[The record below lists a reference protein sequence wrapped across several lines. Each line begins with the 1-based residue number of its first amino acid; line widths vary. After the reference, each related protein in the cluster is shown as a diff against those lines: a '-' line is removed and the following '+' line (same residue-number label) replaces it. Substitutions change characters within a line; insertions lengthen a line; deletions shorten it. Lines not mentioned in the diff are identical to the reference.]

1 MSKSYKVP
9 VYKNKGM
16 KDIYHRLV
24 KRRIR
29 NYLKSNFFKLQDK
42 DFDCNIPNP
51 RTIVNDY
58 NSCDYRFDAR
68 FDARFGK
75 NLEKWRSKLS
85 RK

>member
-9 VYKNKGM
+9 VYKNKDI
-16 KDIYHRLV
+16 KSIYHRIV
-24 KRRIR
+24 KRRIK

-58 NSCDYRFDAR
+58 RYCDYIFDAR
-68 FDARFGK
+68 FSK
-75 NLEKWRSKLS
+75 NLEKWRCKLS